1 MQALAVLAIFPL
13 IGILFI
19 GAMITR
25 DTWIGGTEYKNQ

>member
-1 MQALAVLAIFPL
+1 MEALAILAIFPL

-25 DTWIGGTEYKNQ
+25 DTWIGGRAWKE